1 MENQN
6 EPPKKRYKKV
16 WVIVVA
22 LFIMIIMAGVY
33 QSQNIIAQPK
43 PVSQAVPSEKKED
56 QREIIQSIFDTSKK
70 ILERSSTMVYTISS
84 AKSIPR
90 TPELYNLLKE
100 DEDYFKRISA
110 KLIEA
115 KASAHGTLGED
126 IDKAIDELSNASD
139 IHWNIDNDLANY
151 INTGDLEYQRKASEE
166 INKNP
171 TALIL
176 TAISRINLVA
186 EKAGM
191 DSEAMKQ
198 EIINLQQKIKEDV
211 KK

>member
-6 EPPKKRYKKV
+6 EPPKKRDKKIWIFAV
-16 WVIVVA
+16 LLFI
-22 LFIMIIMAGVY
+22 LFIMVGLY
-33 QSQNIIAQPK
+33 QKDTTPNTPTAKSEPK
-43 PVSQAVPSEKKED
+43 ENKED
-56 QREIIQSIFDTSKK
+56 QRETIQSIFDTSKG
-70 ILERSSTMVYTISS
+70 ILERSSTMIYTITS

-115 KASAHGTLGED
+115 KASAKGSFGED
-126 IDKAIDELSNASD
+126 MDKALDELSTASD
-139 IHWNIDNDLANY
+139 IHWNIDSDLANY
-151 INTGDLEYQRKASEE
+151 INIGDLEYQRKATEE

-198 EIINLQQKIKEDV
+198 EIINLQQKIKQGLE
-211 KK
+211 K

>member
-1 MENQN
+1 MENKN
-6 EPPKKRYKKV
+6 EPPKKRDKKIWIFAV
-16 WVIVVA
+16 L
-22 LFIMIIMAGVY
+22 LFIMFVIVGAY
-33 QSQNIIAQPK
+33 QKNTTPSMPVAKTEPK
-43 PVSQAVPSEKKED
+43 EKQGD
-56 QREIIQSIFDTSKK
+56 QRETIQSIFDTSKG
-70 ILERSSTMVYTISS
+70 ILERSSMMIYTITS

-90 TPELYNLLKE
+90 TPELYNLFKE
-100 DEDYFKRISA
+100 DEDYFKRISS

-126 IDKAIDELSNASD
+126 IDKALDELSIASD

-151 INTGDLEYQRKASEE
+151 INTGDLEYQRKATEE

-191 DSEAMKQ
+191 DSEVMKQ
-198 EIINLQQKIKEDV
+198 EIINLQQKIKQDV
-211 KK
+211 EK